1 MTRPPS
7 RGDEPHLTNLALP
20 FPPRP
25 VLLAQPHEA
34 PRSFERLVSR
44 LHLEHGVAAD
54 DLLGSLKGPS
64 VTLSFPPE
72 TRRCAPV
79 ELADSPPVWIRE
91 PSRRESSVS
100 LAMASMSAC
109 GGGPWFSADFT
120 IERNR
125 MAYLPAAFWISGGKS
140 DNSCTWRTSMI
151 SPSSMGARLAHSM
164 ASSRDFTWIT
174 Q

>member
-25 VLLAQPHEA
+25 VLLLQPHEA

-72 TRRCAPV
+72 TRTRAPV

-91 PSRRESSVS
+91 PSLRESSVS
-100 LAMASMSAC
+100 LAMASMSAW
-109 GGGPWFSADFT
+109 GGGPWLSADFT
-120 IERNR
+120 IDRKRMAALLLVSVLAPGSCLGSPYTTSEGRRNR
-125 MAYLPAAFWISGGKS
+125 HAGS
-140 DNSCTWRTSMI
+140 T
-151 SPSSMGARLAHSM
+151 PSV
-164 ASSRDFTWIT
+164 
-174 Q
+174 